1 MEYPI
6 NKGVGKRVEF
16 KGLTAGYLFL
26 FAGGL
31 AAVLLG
37 RTWHFIDSEGRVRIS
52 CPGCRWVK
60 PFRNGRAQAERDGK
74 RFEIDR
80 SGREFDF

>member
-1 MEYPI
+1 MTQATQHKEPLLRI
-6 NKGVGKRVEF
+6 VKRDGIARP
-16 KGLTAGYLFL
+16 KAY
-26 FAGGL
+26 AIRL

-37 RTWHFIDSEGRVRIS
+37 RTWHFIDPGGRVRIS

>member
-1 MEYPI
+1 MASWVVVPPLYDNGFDFSE
-6 NKGVGKRVEF
+6 
-16 KGLTAGYLFL
+16 
-26 FAGGL
+26 GL

-37 RTWHFIDSEGRVRIS
+37 RTWHFIDPEGRVRIS

-80 SGREFDF
+80 SEGEFDF